1 MAILIGAF
9 LDWLIGEPNNPYH
22 PVRIIGWFAKLQE
35 KIGFKIMKNHL
46 KLAEALVV
54 IITAKAS
61 FAWCFL
67 LFSWLIVI
75 IKF

>member
-9 LDWLIGEPNNPYH
+9 LDWLIGEPNNPFH

-46 KLAEALVV
+46 KLGGALVV
-54 IITAKAS
+54 IITVSAS
-61 FAWCFL
+61 FA
-67 LFSWLIVI
+67 LFFYYKVSQ
-75 IKF
+75 